1 MSFNSHF
8 LKTKGLISFASSS
21 YFQMSVCFVPIQG
34 PWAMYT
40 ETFPLDN
47 RSIYNGKFT
56 IASLLRHS
64 IWGLKWFFKLIHIP
78 SSVIPSLK
86 SVFSTSILSVLMFMS
101 VNMHFLN
108 MHSNDLNT
116 YKICSTNR
124 CRSRLGGKKLQRY
137 DQVRY
142 AKIELIY
149 LHNTPSLIQGDLS
162 KSKGHLI
169 MQSIN
174 SSNSSA
180 ARILPQIPCGLKFFD
195 KVLSQTKKF
204 GLSSDHGKI
213 SAFRHSILSS
223 ML

>member
-1 MSFNSHF
+1 MIFQINSYSKLCNSIFKVRLFNFNSVRLDVH
-8 LKTKGLISFASSS
+8 
-21 YFQMSVCFVPIQG
+21 VCKY
-34 PWAMYT
+34 A
-40 ETFPLDN
+40 
-47 RSIYNGKFT
+47 
-56 IASLLRHS
+56 
-64 IWGLKWFFKLIHIP
+64 
-78 SSVIPSLK
+78 
-86 SVFSTSILSVLMFMS
+86 
-101 VNMHFLN
+101 FLN
-108 MHSNDLNT
+108 SNDLNT